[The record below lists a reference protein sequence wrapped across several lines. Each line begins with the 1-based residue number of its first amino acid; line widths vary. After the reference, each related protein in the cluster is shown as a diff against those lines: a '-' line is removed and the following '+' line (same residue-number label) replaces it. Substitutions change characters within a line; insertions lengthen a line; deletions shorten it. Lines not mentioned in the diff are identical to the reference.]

1 MDDGWIPLND
11 PDMSL
16 AEIDAVSAVLK
27 SSRLSAG
34 PRVEAFEDEFADYVG
49 RRYGIAVAS
58 GTLGLMLGLRAMG
71 VGPGDEVIAS
81 AYGWHQIAHAIV
93 LAGATPVFAEIDY
106 WSGCLAPDKAAQK
119 IGPRTRAIVAGNSN
133 GHPAAWNE
141 FRQLATTHG
150 LKLIEDSTEAIGSRY
165 LGRLVGGFGDLAI
178 FDFSQPSALCCG
190 EGGMLVTDDPE
201 LASELRYHRSRALDE
216 RFSISIANRVP
227 AQAGIGDVTAA
238 LGLTQLQRIDE
249 ILARRKKVE
258 SYYLAQI
265 QSFEGIKPP
274 YLAPEIDE
282 IHWLLFLVHLGT
294 RFTKSARNQIV
305 DDLATASIG
314 AAAFCNPL
322 HQQYFYSTLGYKRG
336 DLKVTEKIADRALA
350 LPFHAHLAEDQ
361 VRFIVQTA
369 KDSSVNVGAG
379 AAIY

>member
-34 PRVEAFEDEFADYVG
+34 PQVEAFEDEFADYVG

-71 VGPGDEVIAS
+71 IGPGDEVIAS

-119 IGPRTRAIVAGNSN
+119 IGPKTRAIVAGNSN

-141 FRQLATTHG
+141 FRQLAAIHG

-165 LGRLVGGFGDLAI
+165 QGRLVGSFGDLAI

-190 EGGMLVTDDPE
+190 EGGMIVTDDPE
-201 LASELRYHRSRALDE
+201 LASELRYLRSRALDE

-227 AQAGIGDVTAA
+227 AQAGVSDLTAA
-238 LGLTQLQRIDE
+238 LGLAQLQRIDE

-305 DDLATASIG
+305 DDLATESIE
-314 AAAFCNPL
+314 AAAFCYPL
-322 HQQYFYSTLGYKRG
+322 HQQYFYTTLGYKRG

>member
-1 MDDGWIPLND
+1 MDDDWIPLAD
-11 PDMSL
+11 PDMSR

-27 SSRLSAG
+27 SSRVSAG
-34 PRVEAFEDEFADYVG
+34 PRLEAFEDEFADYVG
-49 RRYGIAVAS
+49 RRYGVAVAS
-58 GTLGLMLGLRAMG
+58 GTLGLMLGLRALG
-71 VGPGDEVIAS
+71 IGPGDEVIAS

-93 LAGATPVFAEIDY
+93 LAGATPVLAEIDY

-119 IGPRTRAIVAGNSN
+119 ITPRTRAIVAGNTN

-165 LGRLVGGFGDLAI
+165 QGRLVGGFGDLAI

-190 EGGMLVTDDPE
+190 EGGMIVTDDPE

-227 AQAGIGDVTAA
+227 AQAAISDLSAA
-238 LGLTQLQRIDE
+238 LGLAQLARIDE

-258 SYYLAQI
+258 IHYLGQI

-274 YLAPEIDE
+274 YLAPEVDE
-282 IHWLLFLVHLGT
+282 IHWMLFLVHLGT

-305 DDLATASIG
+305 DDLGTESIE

-322 HQQYFYSTLGYKRG
+322 HQQYFYTTLGYKRG

-350 LPFHAHLAEDQ
+350 LPFHAHLSEDQ